1 MNFLR
6 WWTVALMLFG
16 ATMALCMGVVCF
28 LYYLYIDSAP
38 EIREQL
44 PQLIG
49 MVGLFVVLGLLGLAA
64 FVPLRRNNRWLWP
77 TQVLLA
83 VGAVTIGITFWRFL
97 SA

>member
-16 ATMALCMGVVCF
+16 ATMALCMGVVCL
-28 LYYLYIDSAP
+28 LYYIYIDSAP
-38 EIREQL
+38 EMREQL
-44 PQLIG
+44 PML
-49 MVGLFVVLGLLGLAA
+49 VNLVELFLVLGVLGATA
-64 FVPLRRNNRWLWP
+64 FIPLRRNSRWLWP

-83 VGAVTIGITFWRFL
+83 VGAITIGVTFWRLL